1 MDPAQDSVTVGSS
14 KAVDYRVRAAK
25 QIERRIIAEVLNQL
39 VLMGGGPA
47 HYRYIG
53 MGSIAFMDF
62 QLFHRVI
69 GLRDMF
75 SIEHAEHAERAEF
88 NQPLACIQ
96 VVPGE
101 VHDVLPTLDLTGR
114 SILWLDYDGKL
125 SDSMLD
131 DAALCARKLEKG
143 AVLMITVN
151 CESGRKPKDEIEKLK
166 KRIKAARLPTGF
178 GASEVMGWKYAHFIR
193 STFKAEMQAEMS
205 IRNKGKAFKDRL
217 QFRQF
222 LFFTYRDNAR
232 MCTIGWLFDAA
243 EGTKILESAK
253 LDKLEAYRPD
263 EHYFLI
269 NPPVITPVETR
280 HVNRQLPTTGN
291 VALVCPGLRKEELD
305 EYSKLYR
312 HYPLFYE
319 VTEA

>member
-1 MDPAQDSVTVGSS
+1 MDLAQDSVGSS
-14 KAVDYRVRAAK
+14 KAIDYRVRAAK

-39 VLMGGGPA
+39 VLMGGGST

-53 MGSIAFMDF
+53 MGSVAFMDF

-69 GLRDMF
+69 GLRHML
-75 SIEHAEHAERAEF
+75 SIEHAKHADRALF

-114 SILWLDYDGKL
+114 PILWLDYDGKL
-125 SDSMLD
+125 SDSMLE

-143 AVLMITVN
+143 AVLMVTVN
-151 CESGRKPKDEIEKLK
+151 CASGNQPNAEVAKLK
-166 KRIKAARLPTGF
+166 KQIKAARLPTGF
-178 GASEVMGWKYAHFIR
+178 GASHVAGWKYADFIR
-193 STFKAEMQAEMS
+193 SMFQDEMQAVMS
-205 IRNKGKAFKDRL
+205 IRNRGKAFKDRL

-222 LFFTYRDNAR
+222 LYFAYRDNAR
-232 MCTIGWLFDAA
+232 MCTIGWLFDAV
-243 EGTKILESAK
+243 EGAKVLESAK
-253 LDKLEAYRPD
+253 IDKLEAYRSGAD
-263 EHYFLI
+263 YFLI

-280 HVNRQLPTTGN
+280 HVNRQLPSTAGA
-291 VALVCPGLRKEELD
+291 ALVCPGLSKGELD
-305 EYSKLYR
+305 EYAKLYR

>member
-1 MDPAQDSVTVGSS
+1 VDPAQDSIGSS
-14 KAVDYRVRAAK
+14 KVIDYRVRAAK

-69 GLRDMF
+69 GLRDML
-75 SIEHAEHAERAEF
+75 SIEHEKHADRAQF

-96 VVPGE
+96 VLPGE
-101 VHDVLPTLDLTGR
+101 AHDVLPTLDLTGR
-114 SILWLDYDGKL
+114 PILWLDYDGKL

-143 AVLMITVN
+143 AVLMVTVN
-151 CESGRKPKDEIEKLK
+151 CESGKKPQGEVANVKN
-166 KRIKAARLPTGF
+166 RIKATRLPTGF
-178 GASEVMGWKYAHFIR
+178 GAPHLVGWKYADFIR
-193 STFKAEMQAEMS
+193 SMFVDEMQAVMAV
-205 IRNKGKAFKDRL
+205 RNTGKAFKDRL

-222 LFFTYRDNAR
+222 LYFAYRDNAR
-232 MCTIGWLFDAA
+232 MCTIGWIFDAA
-243 EGTKILESAK
+243 EGTKVLESAK
-253 LDKLEAYRPD
+253 IDKLEAYRPGAD
-263 EHYFLI
+263 HFLI

-280 HVNRQLPTTGN
+280 HVNRQLPSARGA
-291 VALVCPGLRKEELD
+291 ALVCPGLSKEELD
-305 EYSKLYR
+305 EYAKLYR
-312 HYPLFYE
+312 HYPMFYE

>member
-1 MDPAQDSVTVGSS
+1 MELTQDSVGSS
-14 KAVDYRVRAAK
+14 KIIDYRVRAAK

-39 VLMGGGPA
+39 VLIGGGPT

-62 QLFHRVI
+62 QLLHRVI

-75 SIEHAEHAERAEF
+75 SIEHADHAERAEF
-88 NQPLACIQ
+88 NQPLACIN
-96 VVPGE
+96 VIPGE

-114 SILWLDYDGKL
+114 PILWLDYDGKL
-125 SDSMLD
+125 SDLMLD

-143 AVLMITVN
+143 AVLMVTVN
-151 CESGRKPKDEIEKLK
+151 CESGKNPKGEIGRLRSNLK
-166 KRIKAARLPTGF
+166 ATRLPTGF
-178 GASEVMGWKYAHFIR
+178 GPASVVGWKYANFIR
-193 STFKAEMQAEMS
+193 TMFHAEMQAVMS
-205 IRNKGKAFKDRL
+205 LRNKGKAFSDRL

-222 LFFTYRDNAR
+222 LYFAYRDNAR
-232 MCTIGWLFDAA
+232 MCTIGWLFDAV
-243 EGTKILESAK
+243 EGNKILESSKIDK
-253 LDKLEAYRPD
+253 LDAYRPGS
-263 EHYFLI
+263 EHFLI

-280 HVNRQLPTTGN
+280 YVNRQLPSVEGSN
-291 VALVCPGLRKEELD
+291 ALACPGLSKGELD
-305 EYSKLYR
+305 EYAKLYR

>member
-1 MDPAQDSVTVGSS
+1 MDLARDSVGSS
-14 KAVDYRVRAAK
+14 KAIDYRVRAAK

-39 VLMGGGPA
+39 VLMSGGPA

-53 MGSIAFMDF
+53 MGSVAFMDF

-69 GLRDMF
+69 GLQDMT

-88 NQPLACIQ
+88 NQPLACIK

-114 SILWLDYDGKL
+114 PILWLDYDGKL

-131 DAALCARKLEKG
+131 DAALCTRKLEKG
-143 AVLMITVN
+143 AVLMVTVN
-151 CESGRKPKDEIEKLK
+151 CESGKKPKDEMEKLK

-178 GASEVMGWKYAHFIR
+178 GASEVAGWDYADFIR
-193 STFKAEMQAEMS
+193 SMFMAEMQAEMA

-222 LFFTYRDNAR
+222 LFFAYRDNAR
-232 MCTIGWLFDAA
+232 MCTIGWLFDAV

-253 LDKLEAYRPD
+253 LDKLESYRP
-263 EHYFLI
+263 EASYFRI

-280 HVNRQLPTTGN
+280 HVNRQLPSAGD
-291 VALVCPGLRKEELD
+291 AGLACPGLSKEELA
-305 EYSKLYR
+305 EYAKLYR

>member
-1 MDPAQDSVTVGSS
+1 MNPAQDSVGSS
-14 KAVDYRVRAAK
+14 KIIDYRVRAAK

-69 GLRDMF
+69 GLRDML
-75 SIEHAEHAERAEF
+75 SIEHEKHADRAVF
-88 NQPLACIQ
+88 NQPLACIK
-96 VVPGE
+96 VLPGE

-114 SILWLDYDGKL
+114 PILWLDYDGKL
-125 SDSMLD
+125 TDSMLD
-131 DAALCARKLEKG
+131 DTALCTRKLEKG
-143 AVLMITVN
+143 AVLMVTVN
-151 CESGRKPKDEIEKLK
+151 CESGAHPQTEAAKIKG
-166 KRIKAARLPTGF
+166 RIKAKRLPTGF
-178 GASEVMGWKYAHFIR
+178 GAPHVAGWKYAEFIR
-193 STFKAEMQAEMS
+193 SMFKTEMQAEML

-222 LFFTYRDNAR
+222 MFFAYRDNAR
-232 MCTIGWLFDAA
+232 MCTIAWLFDAA
-243 EGTKILESAK
+243 EGAKMLEVAK
-253 LDKLEAYRPD
+253 LDKLDAYRPEAD
-263 EHYFLI
+263 HFLI

-280 HVNRQLPTTGN
+280 HVNRQLPSAMGA
-291 VALVCPGLRKEELD
+291 ALVCPGLSKEELD
-305 EYSKLYR
+305 EYAKLYR
-312 HYPLFYE
+312 HYPMFYE